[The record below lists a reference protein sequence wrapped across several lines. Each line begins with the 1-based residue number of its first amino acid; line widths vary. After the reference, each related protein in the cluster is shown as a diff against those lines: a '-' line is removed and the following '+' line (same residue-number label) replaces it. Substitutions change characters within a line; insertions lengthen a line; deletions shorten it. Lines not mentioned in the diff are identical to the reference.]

1 MSAAQLDYEAMSQ
14 LQEAARAEDLGL
26 LLGAGASAAAGLPD
40 WNTLALDLLTHS
52 GAIDDRDTAQAL
64 LAGQDPALLAEAA
77 RAATDDWPEL
87 VRSVLYGIE
96 GEPEPAVLHLA
107 AAALAMQRDRT
118 VRLLTMNFDQLLE
131 KALRQALEEVGQE
144 RTVVSR
150 AAGARQA
157 KKDDLEVHHLHGL
170 VGPVQGESQNVVLTL
185 SDFTELATQT
195 HPWQVSALREVL
207 ERGPLL
213 MAGTSYRDQD
223 LRQWLHKITQD
234 TELPGKPTVFIARQ
248 GLDLDAQ
255 QFARVQGAL
264 VEQWSAI
271 GVDAVLT
278 HDHSDA
284 AQALRELPYL
294 TDPGYR
300 APAVRAKELLDSQ
313 YENFATLQ
321 SAHAEQLQTDLEQ
334 LRPHLGNEANLTL
347 WLANGQGELVR
358 WAVHD
363 RVQRRPGELRHIP
376 GGYDSPWIV
385 GQALGRDDVMA
396 RELTQRSTTGRWRS
410 IVAAPVTVKRPG
422 GPVFTAAALS
432 SATPDP
438 LESHDLDA
446 WRSALV
452 EIVAHW
458 GDRLSTIAE
467 NTP

>member
-1 MSAAQLDYEAMSQ
+1 MFRLGEAAQAD
-14 LQEAARAEDLGL
+14 DLGI

-52 GAIDDRDTAQAL
+52 GAIHDRDTARAF

-77 RAATDDWPEL
+77 RAAADDWDEL
-87 VRSVLYGIE
+87 VRSVLYGTE
-96 GEPEPAVLHLA
+96 GEPAPAVLHLA
-107 AAALAMQRDRT
+107 TAALALQPDRT

-131 KALRQALEEVGQE
+131 KALGQALEEVGQE
-144 RTVVSR
+144 RLVVSR
-150 AAGARQA
+150 AAAARQA
-157 KKDDLEVHHLHGL
+157 RGDDLEVNHLHGI
-170 VGPVQGESQNVVLTL
+170 VGPGPGDSQNVVLTL
-185 SDFTELATQT
+185 SDFTELAAQQ
-195 HPWQVSALREVL
+195 HPWQVSTLRDVL

-223 LRQWLHKITQD
+223 LRQWLHEICQD
-234 TELPGKPTVFIARQ
+234 PELPGKPTVFIARQ
-248 GLDLDAQ
+248 GLDLDVQ

-264 VEQWSAI
+264 VRQWSAI
-271 GVDAVLT
+271 GVAAVLT

-294 TDPGYR
+294 TDSGYQ

-313 YENFATLQ
+313 YENFTALQ
-321 SAHAEQLQTDLEQ
+321 SAHAEQLEADLEQ
-334 LRPHLGNEANLTL
+334 LRPHLGGEANLTL

-363 RVQRRPGELRHIP
+363 RMQRSPGTLRHIP

-385 GQALGRDDVMA
+385 GQALGRDEVMA
-396 RELTQRSTTGRWRS
+396 RDLTQRSSTGRWRS
-410 IVAAPVTVKRPG
+410 IVAAPVTVKCPG
-422 GPVFTAAALS
+422 GPDFTAAALS

-446 WRSALV
+446 WRSTLEGIA
-452 EIVAHW
+452 ARW
-458 GDRLSTIAE
+458 GDQFSTEA
-467 NTP
+467 P